1 MHVHIWQSWIKENV
15 TNMSAKKVNVE
26 VYIDCKRISALLSRM
41 NTLSHFFFFFQSQN
55 GLVASD
61 VLYMGRW
68 RWVVANYTEHLV
80 QQWASKR
87 SRGHTFS
94 F

>member
-41 NTLSHFFFFFQSQN
+41 NTLSHFFFFFSI
-55 GLVASD
+55 SE
-61 VLYMGRW
+61 RSCSKW
-68 RWVVANYTEHLV
+68 RIVH
-80 QQWASKR
+80 
-87 SRGHTFS
+87 G
-94 F
+94 